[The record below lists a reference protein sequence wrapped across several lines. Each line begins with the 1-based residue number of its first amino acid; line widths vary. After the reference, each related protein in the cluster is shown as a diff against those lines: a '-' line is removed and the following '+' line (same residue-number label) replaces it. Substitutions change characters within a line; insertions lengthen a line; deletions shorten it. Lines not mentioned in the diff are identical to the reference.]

1 MSMGNL
7 HVFKNL
13 SKMKKYILTL
23 LFVGVISSLVLGQ
36 GCVAVR
42 HMSCSVGTGANS
54 SSMMHPGQWQVSMGF
69 RSLHSYKHYVG
80 AVYQPQREAAGTN
93 VINDQQA
100 FDLGV
105 TYSVTDRFSVAF
117 NLPLTFNSRSSLYE
131 HYGNALSANPLQKRF
146 YTNSNGIGDARL
158 TASYWVLDPLKHMKG
173 NFSIGLGVKLPTGN
187 WNVQDEFHRRK
198 SDGTD
203 YTITKAVD
211 QSIQLG
217 DGGVGFNLEVQGYQ
231 QLFTRTSLYYNGFY
245 MLNPRNVNSASNVA
259 PDRVVTDE
267 MVRYM
272 SSPDQYAGRVG
283 LNYVVSTK
291 AGIGATLGA
300 RIEGVPAYDLVGGSD
315 GFRRPGF
322 IFSVEPG
329 VSYSTAKNTFF
340 VSVPVAT
347 QRNRIKSAND
357 RLTPGK
363 HGDAAFADYI
373 ISATVTHRF

>member
-1 MSMGNL
+1 MGNL

-283 LNYVVSTK
+283 LNYVVSAK